1 MTNFRM
7 FYAFSIENQHVQFKV
22 DPNSQNV
29 DAAKVAEVLGKFHEK
44 ERKDL
49 HIPDMRPIFHFYRG
63 RYQLEEETHRHF
75 RSGCSQCRCQ

>member
-29 DAAKVAEVLGKFHEK
+29 DAAKIAEVLGKFLGK
-44 ERKDL
+44 NL

-63 RYQLEEETHRHF
+63 RYQLEEETH
-75 RSGCSQCRCQ
+75 

>member
-29 DAAKVAEVLGKFHEK
+29 DAAKVAEVQPSEVKNNSSAAFTGN
-44 ERKDL
+44 
-49 HIPDMRPIFHFYRG
+49 
-63 RYQLEEETHRHF
+63 
-75 RSGCSQCRCQ
+75 